1 MNLQDVTFKDV
12 NVCSHAHHTSN
23 FTCLML
29 ASSTNCC
36 AFVSFAVQHWVEHS
50 LQCLYFKPRMSRS
63 KHKSSSDVVCTGRK
77 HLRLYCTTLLFQVL
91 HCKIFKGF
99 FLYFL
104 MYCLCEKYYKP
115 IIVQYYIADCVSWVP
130 REFTVHGNT
139 IFFFFF
145 TEPD

>member
-1 MNLQDVTFKDV
+1 MTFKDV

-29 ASSTNCC
+29 ASSTSCC
-36 AFVSFAVQHWVEHS
+36 AFVSFAVQHWVEHG

-63 KHKSSSDVVCTGRK
+63 KHKSSSDVVVPVGSICGCTVLLYFSR
-77 HLRLYCTTLLFQVL
+77 YCTVRFS
-91 HCKIFKGF
+91 KFI

-104 MYCLCEKYYKP
+104 MYYLCEKYYKP

-130 REFTVHGNT
+130 RELTVHGNT
-139 IFFFFF
+139 IFFFFYRARLRR
-145 TEPD
+145 